1 MQADDSH
8 LRTGLSE
15 VSGSPQTGVTI
26 GVGGEC
32 EGSGLNDGVDMQ
44 PLVLMRSYYPVGPIY
59 PKPQQWHALD
69 ELARLRLQLEGTIQT
84 DALSSTRR
92 SSDTSDLRFASSS
105 LTSSTSLITNAQEE
119 DSYLPLTREEKV
131 VQQFRKGGGRAERMK
146 RRSQS
151 AGGGTISGGG
161 GTGIASTAT
170 GTGTQMSGGD
180 EAKLESGMGGDEVK
194 IEGGAIDVKGDTSDN
209 PKNEYG
215 SDANISANDGG
226 TGTPSGPAPSSDM
239 GSPGEVAGGGTA
251 TGRGVK
257 TMKGYRLPSWA
268 SQQTTEPHQRVTPQ
282 YLSRPSDS
290 SGCRVATGASE
301 KMWEFYGDE
310 NGVRSLISSLSR
322 RIREEALLIHE
333 LQAMINVSEVET
345 DTPLYSL
352 PPDLW
357 KREGDEGEECEGTGT
372 LSESATPLKH
382 DSEMDVKDNGVSLSS
397 PAAIPVSIA
406 PVPGYPTITSL
417 TLKQSAEQQA
427 LRLEGWRYPPAAT
440 PSPSIATW
448 EPSIR
453 AYELLYKSSLSRF
466 TVYSLQ
472 YQPIPAHP
480 ISSAGR
486 CGVCGDYITHLKSRW
501 FHCPDC
507 HNARRA
513 SRRWCMS
520 DHVNKCVKGSQIL
533 TRELQ
538 VMEKLREELSQMVS
552 EAESEVRSVN
562 ESEVRVK
569 DEERDEGEGDESDQR
584 QNKID
589 ETDKTDKSG
598 IEGEETYETGEIGQT
613 DETGET
619 GQTDTD
625 TPENNK
631 NRENGSQDDSAEV
644 SDVVGES
651 SGVVGERSEN
661 VGVEKVGVR
670 LSLLRRSIDL
680 LLDGDCVD
688 GDLPTTRGSSGA
700 NSSSTS
706 LGKGCQLSKGRGRG
720 RGVGRKRGGGRVGG
734 GGGEDEKGE
743 FEVGEE
749 SEVEVESCHL
759 DSCCNIAMVTRNQG
773 DVSVS
778 SSPLPSAMC
787 DEGAARQTNEHASH
801 PHSPSPSVQTNH
813 SKSPIIAN
821 DENNL
826 THLTS
831 LTPLT
836 HLTHTERGDSV
847 VDPVLSRLKSQ
858 LLDIERAADKLSAKR
873 EAWKGYRDV
882 WMQQVRIARSVRSI
896 FIDKVPPLDQ
906 SPSPTGRNP
915 SPPERGDQRSGIP
928 TPVEGDEAHLIS
940 EREEESVPVPA
951 SDTLVDNSE
960 VRDGCEGDEST
971 EIAERE
977 EHDEEGAE
985 CTGMTEDLPP
995 RTAGGTG
1002 TGRRSSGRSRFAS
1015 SPNSLTPASGGHS
1028 TTSSLA
1034 PTSSPITSLDA
1045 TPTPINSHAAEG
1057 TGSKRG
1063 VKGKQSDKAILRT
1076 TFLFFQGPAPDG
1088 RRLAVGLSE
1097 LTYFM
1102 ASHLDLRYSVL
1113 RFPYRLMAIDDGWSR
1128 IHTKAHLALCMY
1140 SLDQALPYTGISSTC
1155 TGVQDQAHHANEVD
1169 KAAEVLKPTYI
1180 ASTLLNEKKEVP
1192 GVPAW
1197 VTSEV
1202 SQLFELHT
1210 DRSKKARVVNKEATG
1225 GGVGGK

>member
-1 MQADDSH
+1 MQADHSH
-8 LRTGLSE
+8 PRIESSE
-15 VSGSPQTGVTI
+15 VSGSLQTGVT
-26 GVGGEC
+26 VGGEC

-382 DSEMDVKDNGVSLSS
+382 DSEMDVKDNGASPSS
-397 PAAIPVSIA
+397 PAVIPVSIA
-406 PVPGYPTITSL
+406 PVPGYPSITSL

-513 SRRWCMS
+513 SPRWCMS
-520 DHVNKCVKGSQIL
+520 DHVNKCVKGPQML
-533 TRELQ
+533 KRELQ
-538 VMEKLREELSQMVS
+538 LMEKLREELSQMVS
-552 EAESEVRSVN
+552 EAESESRSVS
-562 ESEVRVK
+562 ESEVKVK
-569 DEERDEGEGDESDQR
+569 DEERDEGEGDESDQG
-584 QNKID
+584 QDKID

-598 IEGEETYETGEIGQT
+598 IEGEET

-625 TPENNK
+625 TSENNK
-631 NRENGSQDDSAEV
+631 RVENGSQDDSAEV
-644 SDVVGES
+644 SDVVGEP
-651 SGVVGERSEN
+651 SGVVSERSEV
-661 VGVEKVGVR
+661 VGEAKVGVR
-670 LSLLRRSIDL
+670 LSLLRRNIDL

-773 DVSVS
+773 DISVS
-778 SSPLPSAMC
+778 PSPLPSGMR
-787 DEGAARQTNEHASH
+787 DEGSVRQATGHASH
-801 PHSPSPSVQTNH
+801 SHSPSPSVQPNH
-813 SKSPIIAN
+813 SKSPSIAN
-821 DENNL
+821 DANN
-826 THLTS
+826 
-831 LTPLT
+831 
-836 HLTHTERGDSV
+836 LTHTERGDSV

-882 WMQQVRIARSVRSI
+882 WMQQVRVARSVRSL
-896 FIDKVPPLDQ
+896 FIDEVPPLDQ

-915 SPPERGDQRSGIP
+915 SPLERGDQRTDIP
-928 TPVEGDEAHLIS
+928 TPVEGLES
-940 EREEESVPVPA
+940 EGGGG
-951 SDTLVDNSE
+951 SE
-960 VRDGCEGDEST
+960 VDEVV
-971 EIAERE
+971 
-977 EHDEEGAE
+977 
-985 CTGMTEDLPP
+985 
-995 RTAGGTG
+995 
-1002 TGRRSSGRSRFAS
+1002 
-1015 SPNSLTPASGGHS
+1015 
-1028 TTSSLA
+1028 
-1034 PTSSPITSLDA
+1034 
-1045 TPTPINSHAAEG
+1045 
-1057 TGSKRG
+1057 G
-1063 VKGKQSDKAILRT
+1063 VR
-1076 TFLFFQGPAPDG
+1076 
-1088 RRLAVGLSE
+1088 
-1097 LTYFM
+1097 
-1102 ASHLDLRYSVL
+1102 
-1113 RFPYRLMAIDDGWSR
+1113 
-1128 IHTKAHLALCMY
+1128 
-1140 SLDQALPYTGISSTC
+1140 
-1155 TGVQDQAHHANEVD
+1155 
-1169 KAAEVLKPTYI
+1169 
-1180 ASTLLNEKKEVP
+1180 
-1192 GVPAW
+1192 
-1197 VTSEV
+1197 
-1202 SQLFELHT
+1202 
-1210 DRSKKARVVNKEATG
+1210 
-1225 GGVGGK
+1225 